1 MRTASWNKG
10 CCFFRALCYYEF
22 SINWVSNSFIID
34 QVFHH
39 VQTIDFG
46 RWKTEN
52 DRWVGLSQSNN
63 SDGTVDLN
71 WFDKISLRVNG
82 NIITDSNKIEDLRK
96 TLAPKEKK

>member
-22 SINWVSNSFIID
+22 SINWVSNS
-34 QVFHH
+34 
-39 VQTIDFG
+39 G